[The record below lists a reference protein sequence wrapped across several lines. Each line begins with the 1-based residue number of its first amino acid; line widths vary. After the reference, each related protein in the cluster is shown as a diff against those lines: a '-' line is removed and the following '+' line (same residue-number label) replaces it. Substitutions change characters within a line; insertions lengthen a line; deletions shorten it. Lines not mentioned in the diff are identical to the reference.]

1 MVVKKMT
8 YMKEVLTIKRSLRLS
23 LVEQNLEKQQ

>member
-1 MVVKKMT
+1 MVVKKMI

-23 LVEQNLEKQQ
+23 LVEQNLAEQQ